1 MGGDPA
7 PIGSA
12 LSLVW
17 VQGGRG
23 TCLPGL
29 GLGLVSL
36 QVQCSQQE
44 AATTQDDNE
53 GAAQEALLKAE
64 EALQVGVGTRSPQ
77 GAGDLQ
83 RRQAGSVG
91 PTRPASRPSSALPPS
106 TPAIHPALQVQ

>member
-1 MGGDPA
+1 MGA
-7 PIGSA
+7 R
-12 LSLVW
+12 W
-17 VQGGRG
+17 QGY
-23 TCLPGL
+23 TCLPGLGL

-91 PTRPASRPSSALPPS
+91 PTRPASRPSSALPPW